1 MTPPTRR
8 RQSTTPNSQ
17 QAKMTADPARAE
29 RLGKRQLE
37 QSVCW
42 TSGERL
48 RCLWYQFRLT
58 WQEINYASRGMVELQ
73 KRQPGQSSANS
84 PTAQTMTAEPG

>member
-1 MTPPTRR
+1 
-8 RQSTTPNSQ
+8 
-17 QAKMTADPARAE
+17 MTADPARAE

-58 WQEINYASRGMVELQ
+58 WQEINYAAAWWSCRSACQ
-73 KRQPGQSSANS
+73 DNRQQIRRQPKR
-84 PTAQTMTAEPG
+84 

>member
-1 MTPPTRR
+1 
-8 RQSTTPNSQ
+8 
-17 QAKMTADPARAE
+17 MTADPARAE

-48 RCLWYQFRLT
+48 RCLWLYRFRLT

-73 KRQPGQSSANS
+73 MRLPGQSSANS
-84 PTAQTMTAEPG
+84 PERRQQNRAEIPPTRAEP